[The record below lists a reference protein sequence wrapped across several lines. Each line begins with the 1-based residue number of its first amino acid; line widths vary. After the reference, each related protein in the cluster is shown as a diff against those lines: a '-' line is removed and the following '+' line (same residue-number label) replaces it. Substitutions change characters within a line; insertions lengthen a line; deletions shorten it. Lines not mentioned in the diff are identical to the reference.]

1 MLYTTIKQLKQKYIY
16 IISSNLDGMEDE
28 IIRGSPVLT
37 GYFKSQWKTHK
48 DYSNFTFR
56 MSNDVV
62 YGLKLWRYHHSKK
75 GWSPYTGDMVVSK
88 HSQKLAEDIKKINNQ
103 KISI

>member
-1 MLYTTIKQLKQKYIY
+1 MLYTTIKQLKQQYIEK
-16 IISSNLDGMEDE
+16 ISLNLNNMEDE
-28 IIRGSPVLT
+28 IIRDSPVLT
-37 GYFKSQWKTHK
+37 GHFKSQWKTHK
-48 DYSNFTFR
+48 DYSGFTFR

-75 GWSPYTGDMVVSK
+75 GWSPYTGDAVVAK
-88 HSQKLAEDIKKINNQ
+88 HSQQLQQDIKEINNQ